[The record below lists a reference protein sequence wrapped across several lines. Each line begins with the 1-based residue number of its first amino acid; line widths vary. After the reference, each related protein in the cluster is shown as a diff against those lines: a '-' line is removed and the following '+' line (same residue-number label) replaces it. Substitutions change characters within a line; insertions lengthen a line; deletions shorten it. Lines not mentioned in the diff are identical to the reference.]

1 MPVERHPSERK
12 FKTSLLLPV
21 RPLDQQDHGKLTATT
36 GCHACG
42 RNSKLSRCSSC
53 QMVEYCSKGAY
64 VCPNARCHAHVC
76 PECQRED
83 WSAHKAMCKSIEG
96 GTWHTIEMSMMP
108 VAEGL
113 GVQVSTGLNRT
124 ANVGRASHT
133 TNLNTATP
141 GANIHGDK
149 PFLVKFQSL
158 ISGEGGKNSHMMMY
172 DRQRSFQTYFMRRSA
187 PAIFNSFAKESLERG
202 GYAGLKVRDL
212 NHVIPKT
219 ADSRDLDVPICQ
231 TYRRYFAEC
240 MLGSPTERQH
250 HVVKTQCLRA
260 MRTWL
265 MQEGMYS
272 FVLTFLIQACYNLA
286 TQRRPDSTKRCLP
299 CLDRGSLTSPCPRP
313 RAQSRKRRCST
324 RSAQAWTTW
333 GAAQTYQY

>member
-1 MPVERHPSERK
+1 MLRGALIQV
-12 FKTSLLLPV
+12 
-21 RPLDQQDHGKLTATT
+21 PLSAGFRSASMGAALY
-36 GCHACG
+36 
-42 RNSKLSRCSSC
+42 LSRRRSRSS
-53 QMVEYCSKGAY
+53 VYY
-64 VCPNARCHAHVC
+64 ARCSRRMLHCSRRAC
-76 PECQRED
+76 R
-83 WSAHKAMCKSIEG
+83 SS
-96 GTWHTIEMSMMP
+96 
-108 VAEGL
+108 

-187 PAIFNSFAKESLERG
+187 PAIFDSFAKESLERG

-212 NHVIPKT
+212 NHIIQK
-219 ADSRDLDVPICQ
+219 AAEIRNLDVPICQ
-231 TYRRYFAEC
+231 TCRRYFAEC

-265 MQEGMYS
+265 MQEAMYS
-272 FVLTFLIQACYNLA
+272 FVLTFLIQACYGVA

-299 CLDRGSLTSPCPRP
+299 CLDRGNLTSPCHRP

-324 RSAQAWTTW
+324 RSAQAWTT
-333 GAAQTYQY
+333 